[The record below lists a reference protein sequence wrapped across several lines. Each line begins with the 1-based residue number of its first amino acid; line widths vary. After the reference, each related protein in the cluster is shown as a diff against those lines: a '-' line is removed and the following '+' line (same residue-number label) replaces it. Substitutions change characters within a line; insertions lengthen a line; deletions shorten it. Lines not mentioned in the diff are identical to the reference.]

1 MEESYLTYKTNDY
14 CLLEKAYQQKK
25 YYMLPSLIMREG
37 GVVMDNFL
45 HNHMFLMIVLSELRR
60 GTSLTFLEDTVEV

>member
-1 MEESYLTYKTNDY
+1 
-14 CLLEKAYQQKK
+14 
-25 YYMLPSLIMREG
+25 MLPSLIMREG